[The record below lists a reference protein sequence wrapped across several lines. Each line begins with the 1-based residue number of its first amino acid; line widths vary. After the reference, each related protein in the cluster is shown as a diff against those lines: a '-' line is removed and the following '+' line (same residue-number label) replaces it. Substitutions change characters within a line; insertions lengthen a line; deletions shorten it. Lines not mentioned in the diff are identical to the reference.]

1 MSINYT
7 GTITGTAKAHTQ
19 QSLQAVWEQAC
30 LRLPAT
36 AERGVYAGTLSGAPE
51 EDASFPAMLFMHGS
65 SGINEQIRLFADWI
79 AQTLGMAFV
88 APDSMQLPDRM
99 TYSSPI
105 PRKDYEIIHAMRAA
119 ELQYSLENLALQPWF
134 NGQVIL
140 AGTSEGGVSVAR
152 FHREAAPVKE
162 RGRILFSWSC
172 EDNYHVLEHGT
183 DIPDDLPVLNIMSAS
198 DKFFSRANL
207 FLDNPKAL
215 GHAAETLARNAAGS
229 ILLIPGAP
237 HTLFN
242 LPQARSAVKAFI
254 ERVLS
259 I

>member
-19 QSLQAVWEQAC
+19 QSLKAVWEQAY

-36 AERGVYAGTLSGAPE
+36 SERSLYAGLLSEAPG
-51 EDASFPAMLFMHGS
+51 DNAVFPVMLFMHGS
-65 SGINEQIRLFADWI
+65 SGINEQIRLFADWL
-79 AQTLGMAFV
+79 AQTLGLAFV

-105 PRKDYEIIHAMRAA
+105 PRKDYEIIHAMRSA
-119 ELQYSLENLALQPWF
+119 ELQYALNNLALQPWF

-140 AGTSEGGVSVAR
+140 AGTSEGGVSIAR
-152 FHREAAPVKE
+152 FHRETAPVKE

-198 DKFFSRANL
+198 DKFFSRANS
-207 FLDNPKAL
+207 FIDNSEAL
-215 GHAAETLARNAAGS
+215 GHAAGTLARNTVSS

-237 HTLFN
+237 HTLLN
-242 LPQARSAVKAFI
+242 LPQTHSAVKAFV